1 MLLGNY
7 YSKNPMETHCGG
19 KMVRNA
25 MTTMDMRSWND
36 EDFARGIAVA
46 MRTALEEDPT
56 VINDELRG
64 AEDWAPKYVAVVEE
78 DDESPKVLADAITV
92 TPVLQSTGTTNTIL
106 SMVVGFFIV
115 TVTTLTAVNRRQ
127 NS

>member
-1 MLLGNY
+1 
-7 YSKNPMETHCGG
+7 MEAHCGG

-36 EDFARGIAVA
+36 EEFARGIAVA